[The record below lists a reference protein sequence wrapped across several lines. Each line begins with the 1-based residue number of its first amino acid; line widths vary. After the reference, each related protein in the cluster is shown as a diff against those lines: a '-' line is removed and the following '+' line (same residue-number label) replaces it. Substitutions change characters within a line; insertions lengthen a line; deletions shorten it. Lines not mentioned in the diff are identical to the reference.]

1 MSADE
6 TAWPRARWVRVIALL
21 FAGQL
26 FLTWVLAERVV
37 RPVREA
43 QYGAPVAL
51 LTLPSA
57 NLAVHQHPSVAGAT
71 LFALVDPRG
80 FSGAAWLRAEARE
93 TPLTEWKEPDFWL
106 AANPD
111 RLGLPFQ
118 RFIQTNAPQLTS
130 AAVVPVFER
139 TPVVLPPVIQPTQSS
154 FSVSGELA
162 SRKLLNPPAIPLWP
176 LAGTLRAT
184 HVTIAV
190 DASGDVFSA
199 VQEVASNLLAEQKS
213 VNPAQPLAD
222 KQALELVQH
231 LRFAPSP
238 TRKPN
243 SPIGAN
249 LTWGTVII
257 HWRTTAPAITNS
269 PLP

>member
-1 MSADE
+1 MSADD
-6 TAWPRARWVRVIALL
+6 TAWPRARWIRVIALL

-43 QYGAPVAL
+43 KLGAPVAL
-51 LTLPSA
+51 LTMPSA
-57 NLAVHQHPSVAGAT
+57 NLAVHQHPDVAGAT

-80 FSGAAWLRAEARE
+80 FSGAAWLRTELRE
-93 TPLTEWKEPDFWL
+93 SPLTEWKEPEFSL

-130 AAVVPVFER
+130 AAVVPEFER
-139 TPVVLPPVIQPTQSS
+139 TPVVLPPVIHSTQSS

-162 SRKLLNPPAIPLWP
+162 ARKLLNPPAIPLWP
-176 LAGTLRAT
+176 LADTLRPT
-184 HVTIAV
+184 RVTVAV
-190 DASGDVFSA
+190 DAAGNIFSA
-199 VQEVASNLLAEQKS
+199 VQEPASTLSVEQKS
-213 VNPAQPLAD
+213 VNPAQPQAD
-222 KQALELVQH
+222 LQAVALVQQ
-231 LRFAPSP
+231 LRFAPAP
-238 TRKPN
+238 QRRPA
-243 SPIGAN
+243 SPIGAD

-257 HWRTTAPAITNS
+257 LWRTTAPAITNPPS
-269 PLP
+269 Q